1 VYTYLLVLFIGLLAV
16 FWVVAVIT
24 ALMRHSAGAGVLR
37 LLDSELTITLAVVS
51 AVTTYIYRGARRA
64 YELHGPLLVVRAF
77 LLALAIGYLTG
88 VYHDILFYTTF
99 WST

>member
-1 VYTYLLVLFIGLLAV
+1 MG
-16 FWVVAVIT
+16 
-24 ALMRHSAGAGVLR
+24 
-37 LLDSELTITLAVVS
+37 
-51 AVTTYIYRGARRA
+51 
-64 YELHGPLLVVRAF
+64 GPLLVARAF